1 MTAVKR
7 TRKTKAEQIAAL
19 EEKLAKLKSAPVST
33 KSEKLDKD
41 SPGVAELI
49 AAFDNAVKLNGVK
62 SGALIMALSKM
73 KRARLVITPSK
84 VKE

>member
-19 EEKLAKLKSAPVST
+19 EQKLAKLKSAPAAN
-33 KSEKLDKD
+33 KNDKLGKD
-41 SPGVAELI
+41 SPGIAELI

-62 SGALIMALSKM
+62 SSALIMELAKM

-84 VKE
+84 GKD